1 MAYEFKKLSEVDVV
15 ESPSDAANVLIE
27 ENGIVKK
34 APKTVVGETA
44 EAILGKI
51 AAVDA
56 ADEPTDEANVLIE
69 ESGSLKR
76 VPASSIGGFKT
87 AIITDNWYDAFL
99 NEATEPPSEA
109 PIYSC
114 ANMTYNEAVAILNAG
129 EFLDVCFK
137 VMLIDNGP
145 ILTHGTV
152 VPLHKE
158 SNYIV
163 VYTNDLTLFWTS
175 SGITTQ
181 DPLG

>member
-15 ESPSDAANVLIE
+15 TTPANTANVLIE
-27 ENGIVKK
+27 EDGVVKRV
-34 APKTVVGETA
+34 AKTAVGETA

-56 ADEPTDEANVLIE
+56 AEEPADDANVLIE

-76 VPASSIGGFKT
+76 VPASSVGGFKT

-99 NEATEPPSEA
+99 NEATEPPSEE

-129 EFLDVCFK
+129 EFLDVCLK

-145 ILTHGTV
+145 VLTHGTV
-152 VPLHKE
+152 VPSHKHY
-158 SNYIV
+158 NRIV
-163 VYTNDLTLFWTS
+163 VYTNDLTLFWTP
-175 SGITTQ
+175 SGFTTQ